1 MILDVRDVHTF
12 YGTSHILFGVSLD
25 VGEGETVCLLGR
37 NGAGKSTTLRSIM
50 GLTPPASGS
59 ITYHGVQLMGKPP
72 YSIAKLG
79 IGFVP
84 DDRGIFA
91 DLTVHEN
98 LEVAETR
105 RRGGGNGEA
114 WTLERV
120 YAAFPSL
127 QGLRARRGEHLSG
140 GEQRLLSVARALLT
154 HPRLLIFDEPAEG
167 LSPLVVRAVRDWIRR
182 LKQGGIS
189 ILLSEQNVRFA
200 LEVSDR
206 AYVIDKGV
214 IRHQGSVEELRA
226 NEEVRK
232 RYLMV

>member
-25 VGEGETVCLLGR
+25 VSQGETVCLLGR

-50 GLTPPASGS
+50 GLTPPASGTV
-59 ITYHGVQLMGKPP
+59 TYDGVELIGKPP
-72 YSIAKLG
+72 YTIARLG
-79 IGFVP
+79 IAFVP

-98 LEVAETR
+98 LEIAQTKR
-105 RRGGGNGEA
+105 RPNGDA
-114 WTLERV
+114 WTLERL
-120 YAAFPSL
+120 YSEFPTL

-154 HPRLLIFDEPAEG
+154 HPRLLILDEPAEG
-167 LSPLVVRAVRDWIRR
+167 LSPLVVRAVREWILR
-182 LKQGGIS
+182 LKQSGIS

-200 LEVSDR
+200 MEVSDR

-226 NEEVRK
+226 NEEIRK

>member
-1 MILDVRDVHTF
+1 VILDVRDVHTF
-12 YGTSHILFGVSLD
+12 YGTSHILFGVSLA
-25 VGEGETVCLLGR
+25 VSQGETVCLLGR

-59 ITYHGVQLMGKPP
+59 IAYDGVELIGKPP
-72 YSIAKLG
+72 YAIAKLG
-79 IGFVP
+79 VGFVP

-105 RRGGGNGEA
+105 RRPNRDA
-114 WTLERV
+114 WTLERL
-120 YAAFPSL
+120 YSAFPML
-127 QGLRARRGEHLSG
+127 QGLRTRRGEHLSG

-154 HPRLLIFDEPAEG
+154 RPRLLIFDEPAEG
-167 LSPLVVRAVRDWIRR
+167 LSPLVVRAVRDWILR
-182 LKQGGIS
+182 LKQSGIS

-200 LEVSDR
+200 IEVSDR

-214 IRHQGSVEELRA
+214 IRHQGTVVELRA
-226 NEEVRK
+226 NEEILK
-232 RYLMV
+232 GYLMV

>member
-1 MILDVRDVHTF
+1 VILDVRDVHTF
-12 YGTSHILFGVSLD
+12 YGTSHILFGVSLT
-25 VGEGETVCLLGR
+25 VSEGETVCLLGR

-59 ITYHGVQLMGKPP
+59 ITYNGVELIGKPP
-72 YSIAKLG
+72 YTIARLG

-98 LEVAETR
+98 LEIAQTR
-105 RRGGGNGEA
+105 RRSHGDA
-114 WTLERV
+114 WTLERL
-120 YAAFPSL
+120 YAAFPTL
-127 QGLRARRGEHLSG
+127 HGLRTRRGEHLSG

-154 HPRLLIFDEPAEG
+154 HPRFLIFDEPAEG
-167 LSPLVVRAVRDWIRR
+167 LSPLVVRAVREWILR
-182 LKQGGIS
+182 LKQSGLA
-189 ILLSEQNVRFA
+189 ILLSEQNVKFA

-206 AYVIDKGV
+206 AYVIDKGA
-214 IRHQGSVEELRA
+214 IRHQGRVEELRE